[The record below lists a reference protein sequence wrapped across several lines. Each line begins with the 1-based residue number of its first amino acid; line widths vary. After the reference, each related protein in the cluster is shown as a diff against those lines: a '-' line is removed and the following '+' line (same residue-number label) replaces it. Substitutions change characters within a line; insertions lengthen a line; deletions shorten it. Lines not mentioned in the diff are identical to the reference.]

1 MQPPLIG
8 AGASACQLH
17 PGARASTLP
26 PRLCA
31 ALICAFVIS
40 ASLLAQPQQNFDNV
54 PIQVLP
60 VQGNVYMLAGAGG
73 NITLQVGKDGVL
85 MVDTEFAP
93 LAPKIMAEI
102 RKLSPGPIR
111 YIINTH
117 VHPDHVGGNDAFAKL
132 IPQTPGAPLKI
143 IAHENVL
150 NRMTKP
156 AGTQTP
162 EPQPGLPLD
171 EYFTPF
177 KDLRFNGEAI
187 IIYHEPSAHT
197 DGDSVVLFRGSDV
210 VSAGDIFTP
219 GRYPFLDLERGGSVR
234 GEIAALNHILNLT
247 VPGHTQEGGTYVIPG
262 HGRICDE
269 ADVVEYRDML
279 VIIRDRVRDMIS
291 KGMTLDQ
298 VKAARPSRDYDTEY
312 VSKDSFVTAD
322 RFVEAAY
329 KSLKGTK

>member
-1 MQPPLIG
+1 MRLALNQGSG
-8 AGASACQLH
+8 AGDRGPVRGALLASALISMSV
-17 PGARASTLP
+17 AFS
-26 PRLCA
+26 A
-31 ALICAFVIS
+31 A
-40 ASLLAQPQQNFDNV
+40 AQPQNFDNV
-54 PIQVLP
+54 QIQVLP

-73 NITLQVGKDGVL
+73 NITLQAGKDGVL

-102 RKLSPGPIR
+102 RKLSPGPVR

-117 VHPDHVGGNDAFAKL
+117 VHPDHVGGNDAFAKM
-132 IPQTPGAPLKI
+132 IPQSPAAPLKI

-156 AGTQTP
+156 AGPQTP
-162 EPQPGLPLD
+162 EAQPGLPLD
-171 EYFTPF
+171 EYFMPS

-187 IIYHEPSAHT
+187 IIYHEPNAHT

-210 VSAGDIFTP
+210 VTAGDIFTP
-219 GRYPFLDLERGGSVR
+219 GGYPFLDRERGGSVQ

-269 ADVVEYRDML
+269 ADVVEYRDMV
-279 VIIRDRVRDMIS
+279 VIIRDRIRDMIA

-322 RFVEAAY
+322 RFVEAVY
-329 KSLKGTK
+329 KSLAENKNAKGAK